1 MILNYIKYKILELYQ
16 VQSTEQSKY
25 KDSRSRGANDVNPSL
40 RTVEDQCIAL
50 VDKKVEKGTN
60 SSFLSFLLYSCSRV
74 DDAHSHAEGNIF
86 Y

>member
-1 MILNYIKYKILELYQ
+1 M
-16 VQSTEQSKY
+16 
-25 KDSRSRGANDVNPSL
+25 NPSL